1 MSRSILTLL
10 ATVACVAAAEPWW
23 QFGGPAGNGHAPVS
37 TLPLS
42 WDASDI
48 VWKTPIHDR
57 GWSSPVIWGEQVW
70 VTTATRDGG
79 KLFAVCID
87 KNTGKILYDIHVFDV
102 TSAMAITSANT
113 YATPTPTIE
122 KGRVFVHYGT
132 YGTACIDTRTGK
144 VLWTRRDL
152 KCDHER
158 GAGPASSPTLVGSN
172 VVFHV
177 DGRDVQYV
185 IALSKD
191 TGQTAWKTTRSID
204 YSKVPVHHRKAY
216 GMPVVIPR
224 GDGSQLVGVGG
235 RGLFSYD
242 PETGRELWKMKHRG
256 WSIAPRP
263 AYGGGLLFAIID
275 RDNPELWAI
284 RPDGTG
290 DVTDSHIV
298 WRETKRM
305 PARASPLF
313 VNDLLFLVNRNGI
326 ATCLEASTGK
336 VFWQE
341 RLEGAFSASPIYTNG
356 RIYLFNEESIC
367 TVVRAQREFKIL
379 GINPLAGEQLM
390 ATPAVDDNA
399 FIIRTEKHL
408 YRLATPAD
416 Q

>member
-1 MSRSILTLL
+1 MYRFILTLL
-10 ATVACVAAAEPWW
+10 ATAAYVAAAEPWW
-23 QFGGPAGNGHAPVS
+23 QFGGPAGNGHAPAS

-132 YGTACIDTRTGK
+132 YGTACIDTATGK
-144 VLWTRRDL
+144 VLWARRDL

-191 TGQTAWKTTRSID
+191 TGETVWKTTRSID

-235 RGLFSYD
+235 RGLF
-242 PETGRELWKMKHRG
+242 
-256 WSIAPRP
+256 
-263 AYGGGLLFAIID
+263 
-275 RDNPELWAI
+275 
-284 RPDGTG
+284 
-290 DVTDSHIV
+290 
-298 WRETKRM
+298 
-305 PARASPLF
+305 
-313 VNDLLFLVNRNGI
+313 
-326 ATCLEASTGK
+326 
-336 VFWQE
+336 
-341 RLEGAFSASPIYTNG
+341 
-356 RIYLFNEESIC
+356 
-367 TVVRAQREFKIL
+367 
-379 GINPLAGEQLM
+379 
-390 ATPAVDDNA
+390 
-399 FIIRTEKHL
+399 
-408 YRLATPAD
+408 
-416 Q
+416 